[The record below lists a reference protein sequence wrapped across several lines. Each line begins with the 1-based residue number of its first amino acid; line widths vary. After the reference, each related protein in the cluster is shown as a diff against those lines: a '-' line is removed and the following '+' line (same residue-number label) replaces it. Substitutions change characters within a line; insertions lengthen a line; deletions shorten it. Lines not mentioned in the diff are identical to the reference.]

1 MLIMFAQ
8 YKIYIYL
15 IASIGLVGIGFTYA
29 WKWQEVR
36 YIQLENQQY
45 ADNQRDMKVQAILFN
60 KRLKDTEKNRA
71 EYLESM
77 EKPIDEN
84 NALAADLDHARKWMR
99 VLVLR
104 QKSCQAGNAANTIG
118 AESEYAEL
126 DPNVRRNILN
136 FRQALIER
144 EALFNFCKAELI
156 SRTTL

>member
-1 MLIMFAQ
+1 MFAQ

-45 ADNQRDMKVQAILFN
+45 ADNQRDMKVQAILFE
-60 KRLKDTEKNRA
+60 KRLKDTEKNIA
-71 EYLESM
+71 EYLKSM

-99 VLVLR
+99 ILVLR
-104 QKSCQAGNAANTIG
+104 QKSCQANTTPDTFG
-118 AESEYAEL
+118 TESEYAEL

-136 FRQALIER
+136 FRKALIER

-156 SRTTL
+156 SRTML